1 MARWHSYSFVFLIA
15 LAGSLCIPL
24 PEDDFRGESVH
35 SLRVVDRNGIV
46 LREFLNDSEGRGQ
59 WKPVGEISPFLLE
72 ATIAI
77 EDRRFRMHPG
87 IDPPAIARA
96 AWQNMRAGRLRS
108 GASTITQQVIR
119 NLYHHPRTIGFKLL
133 EAWYALRLEN
143 MLSKDAI
150 LEHYVNRVPYGNSL
164 IGAES
169 ASRHYFGKPA
179 RDLSLAE
186 AAFLAG
192 LPNAPS
198 SLNPYNNLPGALER
212 QRRVL
217 GLMAEQGRI
226 SAEALSRALAQ
237 PVVLIPPEVNFRAPH
252 IAEMARKAARIFPSA
267 AVVHTTV
274 DYGVQAD
281 IQWLIRGHLKQLRQK
296 NVGNASVIVIDNATM
311 EVRALVGSADYFD
324 ARIQG
329 QVNGVLARRQPGSAV
344 KPFLYALALEGPFT
358 AADAIPDIPTSIPDE
373 GGDYI
378 PENYD
383 RRYHGP
389 VRLRQALACSY
400 NVPAV
405 RVLRVVGREHF
416 LQRLLAAGLVSL
428 DQPSSHYGYGLTL
441 GNGEVTLLELAQAYA
456 ALANGGMLRPARLL
470 GPIRMLDGSSPV
482 LPPADSVR
490 VFSEQVSWLISDI
503 LRDPDARGPA
513 FGHSFR
519 FPFDCAVKT
528 GTTKDYRDNLT
539 LGYTTRYTVGVW
551 VGNFDGTPMQ
561 GVSGVTGAGQIFE
574 DVMMLLHTA
583 HEHTPPPP
591 FPAPAGIV
599 HLEVCSVSGSLP
611 NEHCGNIMRES
622 FLPDHTPADTCTVH
636 RLFRIA
642 DGRGTVVF
650 KVFDVLPDEYREWAA
665 DRRLP
670 VPPPEAMPVAQS
682 VPPSRHLPL
691 VLLAPQDGQMFKVDP
706 VLRKEYQAI
715 RVLARVPEAVDA
727 VVLRVGDE
735 EALPYASD
743 GTWWHLRKGT
753 HRFVLEGRR
762 NGSWLSSEPVTITV
776 D

>member
-1 MARWHSYSFVFLIA
+1 M
-15 LAGSLCIPL
+15 PL
-24 PEDDFRGESVH
+24 PEGDLRKESVH

-59 WKPVGEISPFLLE
+59 WTPIGAISPFLLE
-72 ATIAI
+72 ATIAV

-87 IDPPAIARA
+87 IDPPAIVRA
-96 AWQNMRAGRLRS
+96 AWQNMRSGRLRS

-119 NLYHHPRTIGFKLL
+119 NLYHHPRTLAFKLL

-143 MLSKDAI
+143 MLSKDDI
-150 LEHYVNRVPYGNSL
+150 LEQYVNRVPYGNNL

-179 RDLSLAE
+179 KDLSLAE

-198 SLNPYNNLPGALER
+198 SLNPYTNLDAALER
-212 QRRVL
+212 QRRILRV
-217 GLMAEQGRI
+217 MASQGRVTD
-226 SAEALSRALAQ
+226 AVLERALTQ
-237 PVVLIPPEVNFRAPH
+237 PLALIPPEVNFRAPH
-252 IAEMARKAARIFPSA
+252 VAEMAQRAAQDFPSA
-267 AVVHTTV
+267 SVIQTTI
-274 DYGVQAD
+274 DHGLQET
-281 IQWLIRGHLKQLRQK
+281 IQWLVRGHLKELRQK
-296 NVGNASVIVIDNATM
+296 NVGNASVIVVDNATM
-311 EVRALVGSADYFD
+311 EIRALIGSANYFD
-324 ARIQG
+324 ARIDG
-329 QVNGVLARRQPGSAV
+329 QVNGALARRQPGSAL

-358 AADAIPDIPTSIPDE
+358 AADMIPDIPTSIPDE

-383 RRYHGP
+383 RHYHGP

-416 LQRLLAAGLVSL
+416 LQRLRAAGLTSL
-428 DQPSSHYGYGLTL
+428 DRPSSYYGYGLTL
-441 GNGEVTLLELAQAYA
+441 GNGEVTLLELTQAYA

-470 GPIRMLDGSSPV
+470 GEITMIDGSSLR
-482 LPPADSVR
+482 LPEADPRR
-490 VFSEQVSWLISDI
+490 VVPERVAWLISDI
-503 LRDPDARGPA
+503 LRDPEARRPA

-551 VGNFDGTPMQ
+551 VGNFDGAPMQ

-574 DVMMLLHTA
+574 DVMMALHTMYDPR
-583 HEHTPPPP
+583 TPSP
-591 FPAPAGIV
+591 FSAPSGVVRRA
-599 HLEVCSVSGSLP
+599 VCSLSGSIP
-611 NEHCGNIMRES
+611 NEHCRSVLQES
-622 FLPDHTPADTCTVH
+622 FLPDHLPADTCTIH
-636 RLFRIA
+636 RLFRFTDA
-642 DGRGTVVF
+642 QGGTAF
-650 KVFDVLPDEYREWAA
+650 AVFDVLPDEYREWAV

-670 VPPPEAMPVAQS
+670 APPPDAVPVARDPAFPRS
-682 VPPSRHLPL
+682 VPLA
-691 VLLAPQDGQMFKVDP
+691 LLAPQNGQMFKVDP
-706 VLRKEYQAI
+706 VLRREYQAI
-715 RVLARVPEAVDA
+715 RVLAHVPEAVDGI
-727 VVLRVGDE
+727 VVRVDDAE
-735 EALPYASD
+735 TLPYTTE
-743 GTWWHLRKGT
+743 GTWWPLRKGT

-762 NGSWLSSEPVTITV
+762 DGARLMSEPVTITV